1 PISSGGK
8 YGSVADKATDAEKDQ
23 VLKDIN
29 LMWDALGNSSLS
41 SNAELRQFAMSISG
55 SVIFGSNGELRVLSS
70 MASDRSLLTAMMS
83 GGTAKVY
90 VCDNQNKCL
99 SP

>member
-1 PISSGGK
+1 
-8 YGSVADKATDAEKDQ
+8 
-23 VLKDIN
+23 
-29 LMWDALGNSSLS
+29 MWDALGNSSLS

-83 GGTAKVY
+83 GDGKGIR
-90 VCDNQNKCL
+90 L
-99 SP
+99 R